1 MENKVHY
8 KLFKNGKFLC
18 TMALSTVAVLTT
30 LGATGTVHADAVPAQ
45 NSSEQTSQSA
55 YQQKASQNEQQLSDL
70 VAANATK
77 EANAANSYAQ
87 ANQQSANATSQQIAD
102 IQNQYTQKKQQ
113 AEQQIQAASDAMASS
128 VASQTQVVNNSAA
141 SAANATQQANAA
153 SEAQMQ
159 SENATAIAQ
168 TQQQAQEAA
177 AHSAAT
183 ISAAN
188 SSYQATVDSAN
199 ATHQLATSAANADY
213 TANVNNENNTYSAS
227 QQQVK
232 NDVTAAQNVVN
243 QAQQDV
249 KDHTTTQTVTV
260 PGQKRV
266 IDHIT
271 NAAEKRGNSTNWTSV
286 GSGTFVISPIEE
298 SYFRK
303 PIYYNTIMGM
313 YPGQTPY
320 SREDAANHTAVYDYT
335 HVPTNVSEMPTDFQ
349 PGLLIYNP
357 DLDTSEVVSSNGFT
371 EAQKQT
377 IRAFMASWANS
388 FRNWIY
394 NNDRDVWNEANKFR
408 YLKEQAP
415 HELKF
420 TTTMNDAGNKIGQMR
435 TNAGLTNDQHT
446 IPSSNPNTDYG
457 KALLA
462 FENTGLQTGNYMIDS
477 TQAGM
482 ENLMTVEPSTV
493 DAAKPTML
501 NYLINAYNVTQAMW
515 YGEIYSNGL
524 GGHASGI
531 LDNDLGYIT
540 GGFEKITTQ
549 TYSNEANDNQMSSRE
564 KYLFSHNIPM
574 YAFTYDAYGY
584 VPYVMSLDNQMNVLS
599 AMPNDQKVVDA
610 YNKIQSTIDNA
621 MGQEIQDPTFMSAVS
636 YEKNGDGSHTETKQ
650 VTPQQYTDALNN
662 AKSHL
667 AQVTNDANS
676 KLQQLTQIHQN
687 HLKNLENIRDNAI
700 KQAATTL
707 QKAVEQAKQTRD
719 NKIAEAKG
727 SQVNVDA
734 LKKSL
739 DEKYQQLVASD
750 KAKLDKIETDRQ
762 NAIKQIKA
770 NAQSEYDAKLKE
782 LGVDDQAVQIQI
794 KQLQDAHEAFVKENA
809 NKLAQ
814 LKVEDSKAYNDLKA
828 KLDAELVALMP
839 KHGTNTN
846 HSSNVINTG
855 DHTIVLPS
863 TNVKKN
869 KPATHNNASQSSNE
883 KDTNSG
889 EHQSQSGQSAILT
902 GKDNLSE
909 KYTNSNSLTDNET
922 AVKSSNTTDNE
933 TAVKSSNATHT
944 SLEFNND
951 TPVSTSTAI
960 DNNQVTV
967 PVNSINAETPVN
979 VSTQNE
985 FAPESVTMT
994 RKEYKQQTKKLPQ
1007 TGNSQSLVL
1016 VALGTLT
1023 SMFGLGL
1030 MRKRRY

>member
-30 LGATGTVHADAVPAQ
+30 LGATNIHADTNVQ
-45 NSSEQTSQSA
+45 SEQTSQSA

-70 VAANATK
+70 AAANATK

-102 IQNQYTQKKQQ
+102 VQNQYAQKKQQ
-113 AEQQIQAASDAMASS
+113 VEQQIQAASDAMASS
-128 VASQTQVVNNSAA
+128 VASQTQVINNSAA
-141 SAANATQQANAA
+141 SATSATQQANAA

-159 SENATAIAQ
+159 SANAAAIAQ
-168 TQQQAQEAA
+168 AQQQAQEAA

-188 SSYQATVDSAN
+188 SNYQVAVNSAN

-213 TANVNNENNTYSAS
+213 TANVNNENNTYSAN

-232 NDVTAAQNVVN
+232 NDVTAAQNAVN

-249 KDHTTTQTVTV
+249 TDHTTTQTVTV
-260 PGQKRV
+260 PGQKRT

-271 NAAEKRGNSTNWTSV
+271 NAATKRGDSVVWGDTSTWL
-286 GSGTFVISPIEE
+286 SPIGQE
-298 SYFRK
+298 SDYRK
-303 PIYYNTIMGM
+303 PVYYNLTLGT

-320 SREDAANHTAVYDYT
+320 SRADATNHATPYDFT
-335 HVPTNVSEMPTDFQ
+335 HVPTNVSEMPIDFQ

-357 DLDTSEVVSSNGFT
+357 DLDTSEVVSPDGFT

-377 IRAFMASWANS
+377 LRAFMTSWANS

-394 NNDRDVWNEANKFR
+394 NNDRDVWNEANKFS
-408 YLKEQAP
+408 YFKDQAP
-415 HELKF
+415 RELKF
-420 TTTMNDAGNKIGQMR
+420 TTTMNTAGNKIGQMR
-435 TNAGLTNDQHT
+435 TDAGLTNDQHT
-446 IPSSNPNTDYG
+446 IPSATTNVDYA
-457 KALLA
+457 KAIPLIDI
-462 FENTGLQTGNYMIDS
+462 TGQQIGNYMINAAQS
-477 TQAGM
+477 NS
-482 ENLMTVEPSTV
+482 ENLMTVEPSIA
-493 DAAKPTML
+493 DNAKPTML
-501 NYLINAYNVTQAMW
+501 NYLISAYNMTQAMW

-524 GGHASGI
+524 GGHVSSI
-531 LDNDLGYIT
+531 LDNTHGYIT
-540 GGFEKITTQ
+540 GGFEKMTPT
-549 TYSNEANDNQMSSRE
+549 TYSNEANDNKKSSRE
-564 KYLFSHNIPM
+564 NYLFSHDMPI
-574 YAFTYDAYGY
+574 YAFTYDMYDY
-584 VPYVMSLDNQMNVLS
+584 VPYVMSFDDELTALS
-599 AMPNDQKVVDA
+599 ALPNDQKVVDE

-650 VTPQQYTDALNN
+650 VTPQQYTDALSN

-667 AQVTNDANS
+667 TQVTNDANS
-676 KLQQLTQIHQN
+676 KLQQLTQTHQD

-700 KQAATTL
+700 KQADATL

-727 SQVNVDA
+727 SQVNIDA

-770 NAQSEYDAKLKE
+770 NARSEYDAKLKE
-782 LGVDDQAVQIQI
+782 LGIDDQAVQAQI
-794 KQLQDAHEAFVKENA
+794 KQLQDAHETFVKENA
-809 NKLAQ
+809 DKLAQ
-814 LKVEDSKAYNDLKA
+814 LKTEDAKAYSDLKI
-828 KLDAELVALMP
+828 KLDAELAALMP
-839 KHGTNTN
+839 KHETNTN
-846 HSSNVINTG
+846 HSSDVINTG

-863 TNVKKN
+863 TD
-869 KPATHNNASQSSNE
+869 E
-883 KDTNSG
+883 KDAAQEHSSVNSDNSRSTVSLAEKNNNFDNQTQTSVATANVDTNN
-889 EHQSQSGQSAILT
+889 
-902 GKDNLSE
+902 D
-909 KYTNSNSLTDNET
+909 DT
-922 AVKSSNTTDNE
+922 AV
-933 TAVKSSNATHT
+933 TALKVNAT
-944 SLEFNND
+944 
-951 TPVSTSTAI
+951 
-960 DNNQVTV
+960 
-967 PVNSINAETPVN
+967 
-979 VSTQNE
+979 
-985 FAPESVTMT
+985 ESATMT

>member
-1 MENKVHY
+1 MENQVHY

-30 LGATGTVHADAVPAQ
+30 LGATGTVHADATPVQ
-45 NSSEQTSQSA
+45 NSNEQSEQTSQSA
-55 YQQKASQNEQQLSDL
+55 YQQKASQNKQQLSDL
-70 VAANATK
+70 AAANATK
-77 EANAANSYAQ
+77 ETNAANSYAQ

-102 IQNQYTQKKQQ
+102 IQNQYAQKKQQ

-128 VASQTQVVNNSAA
+128 VASQTQAVNNSAA
-141 SAANATQQANAA
+141 SAASATQQANAV

-159 SENATAIAQ
+159 SANAAAIAQ
-168 TQQQAQEAA
+168 AQQQAQEAA
-177 AHSAAT
+177 AHSAAA

-188 SSYQATVDSAN
+188 SNYQVAVDSAN

-213 TANVNNENNTYSAS
+213 TANVNNENNTYSAN

-232 NDVTAAQNVVN
+232 NDVTVAQNAVN
-243 QAQQDV
+243 QAQQNV

-260 PGQKRV
+260 PGQKRT

-271 NAAEKRGNSTNWTSV
+271 NAATKRGDSVVWGDTSTWL
-286 GSGTFVISPIEE
+286 SPIGQE
-298 SYFRK
+298 SDYRK
-303 PIYYNTIMGM
+303 PVYYNLTLGT

-320 SREDAANHTAVYDYT
+320 SRVDAANNATPYDFT
-335 HVPTNVSEMPTDFQ
+335 HVPTNVSEMPVDFQ

-357 DLDTSEVVSSNGFT
+357 DLDSSEVVSSDGFT

-377 IRAFMASWANS
+377 LRAFMTSWANS

-394 NNDRDVWNEANKFR
+394 NNDRDVWNEANKYSYFKDQTPR
-408 YLKEQAP
+408 
-415 HELKF
+415 ELKF

-435 TNAGLTNDQHT
+435 TDAGLTNDQHT
-446 IPSSNPNTDYG
+446 IPSNTTNVDYA
-457 KALLA
+457 KAIPSI
-462 FENTGLQTGNYMIDS
+462 NITGQQVGNYMINAVQS
-477 TQAGM
+477 NS
-482 ENLMTVEPSTV
+482 ENLMTVEPSIV
-493 DAAKPTML
+493 ANAKPTIL
-501 NYLINAYNVTQAMW
+501 NYLISAYNMTQAMW

-524 GGHASGI
+524 GGHASSV
-531 LDNDLGYIT
+531 LDNTHGYIT
-540 GGFEKITTQ
+540 GGFEKMTPT
-549 TYSNEANDNQMSSRE
+549 TYSNEANDNKKSSRE
-564 KYLFSHNIPM
+564 NYLFSHNMPI
-574 YAFTYDAYGY
+574 YAFTYDMYDY
-584 VPYVMSLDNQMNVLS
+584 VPYVMSFDDELTALS
-599 AMPNDQKVVDA
+599 ALPNDQKVVDA

-650 VTPQQYTDALNN
+650 VTPQQYTDTLNN

-667 AQVTNDANS
+667 TQVTNDANS
-676 KLQQLTQIHQN
+676 KLQQLTQTHQD

-700 KQAATTL
+700 KQADATL
-707 QKAVEQAKQTRD
+707 QKVVEQAKQTRD
-719 NKIAEAKG
+719 DKIAEAKG

-770 NAQSEYDAKLKE
+770 NAQSEYDVKLKE

-814 LKVEDSKAYNDLKA
+814 LKAEDIKAYNDLKA
-828 KLDAELVALMP
+828 KLDTELAALMP
-839 KHGTNTN
+839 KHETNTD

-863 TNVKKN
+863 RD
-869 KPATHNNASQSSNE
+869 E
-883 KDTNSG
+883 KDAAQEHSSVNSDNSRSTVSLAEKNNNFDNQTQTSVATANVDTNN
-889 EHQSQSGQSAILT
+889 
-902 GKDNLSE
+902 D
-909 KYTNSNSLTDNET
+909 DT
-922 AVKSSNTTDNE
+922 AV
-933 TAVKSSNATHT
+933 TALKVNAT
-944 SLEFNND
+944 
-951 TPVSTSTAI
+951 
-960 DNNQVTV
+960 
-967 PVNSINAETPVN
+967 
-979 VSTQNE
+979 
-985 FAPESVTMT
+985 ESATMT

>member
-30 LGATGTVHADAVPAQ
+30 FGATNVHADTNVQ
-45 NSSEQTSQSA
+45 SEQTSQSA

-70 VAANATK
+70 AAANATK
-77 EANAANSYAQ
+77 ETNAANSYAQ

-102 IQNQYTQKKQQ
+102 IQNQYAQKKQQ
-113 AEQQIQAASDAMASS
+113 AEQQIQAASDAMTSS

-141 SAANATQQANAA
+141 SATSATQQANAA

-159 SENATAIAQ
+159 SANAAAIAQ
-168 TQQQAQEAA
+168 AQQQVQEAA
-177 AHSAAT
+177 AHSAAA

-188 SSYQATVDSAN
+188 SNYQVTVDSAN

-213 TANVNNENNTYSAS
+213 TANVNNENNTYSAN

-232 NDVTAAQNVVN
+232 NDITAAQNAVN

-260 PGQKRV
+260 PGQKRT

-271 NAAEKRGNSTNWTSV
+271 NAAENSTEFTGLTNW
-286 GSGTFVISPIEE
+286 GTIPYMQASNFKNET
-298 SYFRK
+298 
-303 PIYYNTIMGM
+303 YYNTIMGM
-313 YPGQTPY
+313 FSGQTPY
-320 SREDAANHTAVYDYT
+320 NRDDATKHTGPYDFT
-335 HVPTNVSEMPTDFQ
+335 HVPTNVSEMPIDFQ

-357 DLDTSEVVSSNGFT
+357 DLDSSEVVSPDGFT

-377 IRAFMASWANS
+377 LRAFMTSWANS

-394 NNDRDVWNEANKFR
+394 NNDRDVWNEANKISKF
-408 YLKEQAP
+408 KNQAP
-415 HELKF
+415 RELKF
-420 TTTMNDAGNKIGQMR
+420 TTTMNDTGNKIGQMR
-435 TNAGLTNDQHT
+435 TDAGLTNDQHT
-446 IPSSNPNTDYG
+446 IPSSNPNTDSD
-457 KALLA
+457 KALP
-462 FENTGLQTGNYMIDS
+462 EIDNVGLQTGNYMIGS
-477 TQAGM
+477 TQAEM
-482 ENLMTVEPSTV
+482 ENLMTVEPSIV
-493 DAAKPTML
+493 ANAKPTML
-501 NYLINAYNVTQAMW
+501 NYLISAYNMTQAMW
-515 YGEIYSNGL
+515 YGEIYSDGL
-524 GGHASGI
+524 GGHARGI

-540 GGFEKITTQ
+540 GGFEKITPS
-549 TYSNEANDNQMSSRE
+549 TYSSEFTNNQMSSRE
-564 KYLFSHNIPM
+564 KYLFNHNMPI

-584 VPYVMSLDNQMNVLS
+584 VPYVSSFSDLSNAMESLPQ
-599 AMPNDQKVVDA
+599 DQKVINK
-610 YNKIQSTIDNA
+610 YNELQSAVNNA

-667 AQVTNDANS
+667 TQVTNDANS
-676 KLQQLTQIHQN
+676 KLQQLTQTHQD

-700 KQAATTL
+700 KQADATL

-739 DEKYQQLVASD
+739 DEKYQQLVVSD

-762 NAIKQIKA
+762 NAIKLIKA

-782 LGVDDQAVQIQI
+782 LGVDDQAIQAQI
-794 KQLQDAHEAFVKENA
+794 KQLQDAHETFVKENA
-809 NKLAQ
+809 DKLAQ
-814 LKVEDSKAYNDLKA
+814 LKAEDAKAYNDLKA
-828 KLDAELVALMP
+828 KLDAELAALMP
-839 KHGTNTN
+839 KHETNTD
-846 HSSNVINTG
+846 HSSDVINTG

-863 TNVKKN
+863 TD
-869 KPATHNNASQSSNE
+869 E
-883 KDTNSG
+883 KDAAQEHPSVNSDNSKSTVSLAEKNNNFDNQTQTSVATANVDTNN
-889 EHQSQSGQSAILT
+889 
-902 GKDNLSE
+902 D
-909 KYTNSNSLTDNET
+909 DT
-922 AVKSSNTTDNE
+922 AVTPLK
-933 TAVKSSNATHT
+933 VNAT
-944 SLEFNND
+944 
-951 TPVSTSTAI
+951 
-960 DNNQVTV
+960 
-967 PVNSINAETPVN
+967 
-979 VSTQNE
+979 
-985 FAPESVTMT
+985 ESATMT

-1023 SMFGLGL
+1023 SMFGFSL

>member
-30 LGATGTVHADAVPAQ
+30 FGATNVHADTNVQ
-45 NSSEQTSQSA
+45 SEQTSQSA
-55 YQQKASQNEQQLSDL
+55 YQQKATQNEQQLSDL
-70 VAANATK
+70 AAANATK
-77 EANAANSYAQ
+77 ETNAANSYAQ

-102 IQNQYTQKKQQ
+102 IQNQYAQKKQQ
-113 AEQQIQAASDAMASS
+113 AEQQIQAVSDAMTSS

-141 SAANATQQANAA
+141 SATSATQQANAA

-159 SENATAIAQ
+159 SANAAAIAQ
-168 TQQQAQEAA
+168 AQQQAQEAA
-177 AHSAAT
+177 AHSAAA

-188 SSYQATVDSAN
+188 SNYQVTVDSAN

-213 TANVNNENNTYSAS
+213 TANVNNENNTYSAN

-232 NDVTAAQNVVN
+232 NDVIAAQNAVN

-260 PGQKRV
+260 PGQKRT

-271 NAAEKRGNSTNWTSV
+271 NAAENSTEFTGLTNW
-286 GSGTFVISPIEE
+286 GTIPYMQASNF
-298 SYFRK
+298 K
-303 PIYYNTIMGM
+303 NKTYYNTIMGM
-313 YPGQTPY
+313 FPGQTPY
-320 SREDAANHTAVYDYT
+320 NRDDAANHTGLYDFT

-357 DLDTSEVVSSNGFT
+357 DLDSSEVVSPEGFT

-377 IRAFMASWANS
+377 LRAFMTSWANS

-394 NNDRDVWNEANKFR
+394 NNDRDVWNEANKISKFKNQTPR
-408 YLKEQAP
+408 
-415 HELKF
+415 ELKF

-435 TNAGLTNDQHT
+435 TDAGLTNDQHT
-446 IPSSNPNTDYG
+446 NPSINPNTDSS
-457 KALLA
+457 KAIPSMNID
-462 FENTGLQTGNYMIDS
+462 EPQIGNYLIGATRNS
-477 TQAGM
+477 M

-493 DAAKPTML
+493 DNAKPTML
-501 NYLINAYNVTQAMW
+501 NYLISAYNMTQAMW
-515 YGEIYSNGL
+515 YGEIYSDGL
-524 GGHASGI
+524 GGHARGI

-540 GGFEKITTQ
+540 GGFEKITPS
-549 TYSNEANDNQMSSRE
+549 TYSSEFTNNQMSSRE
-564 KYLFSHNIPM
+564 KYLFNHNMPI

-584 VPYVMSLDNQMNVLS
+584 VPYVSSFTDLSNAMESLPQ
-599 AMPNDQKVVDA
+599 DQKVVDE
-610 YNKIQSTIDNA
+610 YNKIQSIIDNA

-650 VTPQQYTDALNN
+650 VTPQEYTDALNN

-667 AQVTNDANS
+667 TQVTNDANS
-676 KLQQLTQIHQN
+676 KLQQLTQTHQD

-700 KQAATTL
+700 KQANAAL

-762 NAIKQIKA
+762 NAIKQIQA

-782 LGVDDQAVQIQI
+782 LGVDDQAVQAQI

-809 NKLAQ
+809 DKLAQ
-814 LKVEDSKAYNDLKA
+814 LKAEDTKAYNDLKT
-828 KLDAELVALMP
+828 KLDAELAALMP
-839 KHGTNTN
+839 KHETNTD
-846 HSSNVINTG
+846 HSGNVINTG

-863 TNVKKN
+863 TD
-869 KPATHNNASQSSNE
+869 E
-883 KDTNSG
+883 KDAPQDHSLVNS
-889 EHQSQSGQSAILT
+889 
-902 GKDNLSE
+902 DNSRS
-909 KYTNSNSLTDNET
+909 TVSLTEKNNNFDNQTQTSVATANVDTNNDDT
-922 AVKSSNTTDNE
+922 AV
-933 TAVKSSNATHT
+933 TALKVNAT
-944 SLEFNND
+944 
-951 TPVSTSTAI
+951 
-960 DNNQVTV
+960 
-967 PVNSINAETPVN
+967 
-979 VSTQNE
+979 
-985 FAPESVTMT
+985 ESATMT

-1023 SMFGLGL
+1023 SMFGFSL

>member
-30 LGATGTVHADAVPAQ
+30 FGATNVHADTNVQ
-45 NSSEQTSQSA
+45 SEQTSQSA
-55 YQQKASQNEQQLSDL
+55 YQQKATQNEQQLSDL
-70 VAANATK
+70 AAANATK

-102 IQNQYTQKKQQ
+102 IQNQYAQKKQQ
-113 AEQQIQAASDAMASS
+113 AEQQIQAAFDAMTSS

-141 SAANATQQANAA
+141 SATSATQQANAA

-159 SENATAIAQ
+159 SANAVAIAQ
-168 TQQQAQEAA
+168 AQQQAQEAA
-177 AHSAAT
+177 AHSAAA

-188 SSYQATVDSAN
+188 SNYQVAVDSAN

-213 TANVNNENNTYSAS
+213 TANVNNENNTYSAN

-232 NDVTAAQNVVN
+232 NDVTAAQNAVN

-249 KDHTTTQTVTV
+249 KDHTTTQTVTI
-260 PGQKRV
+260 PGQKRT

-271 NAAEKRGNSTNWTSV
+271 NAATKRGDSVVWGDTSTWL
-286 GSGTFVISPIEE
+286 SPIGQE
-298 SYFRK
+298 SDYRK
-303 PIYYNTIMGM
+303 PVYYNLTLGT

-320 SREDAANHTAVYDYT
+320 SRVDATNHTTPYDFT
-335 HVPTNVSEMPTDFQ
+335 HVPTKVSEMPVDFQ

-357 DLDTSEVVSSNGFT
+357 DLDTSELVSSNGFT

-408 YLKEQAP
+408 YFKDQAP

-420 TTTMNDAGNKIGQMR
+420 TTTMNAAGDKIGQMR
-435 TNAGLTNDQHT
+435 TDAGLTNDQHT
-446 IPSSNPNTDYG
+446 IPSGTTNVDYA
-457 KALLA
+457 KAIPSI
-462 FENTGLQTGNYMIDS
+462 NITGQQVGNYMVNAVQS
-477 TQAGM
+477 NM
-482 ENLMTVEPSTV
+482 ENLMTVEPSTI
-493 DAAKPTML
+493 DSAKPTML
-501 NYLINAYNVTQAMW
+501 NYLISAYNMTQAMW

-524 GGHASGI
+524 GGHARGI
-531 LDNDLGYIT
+531 LSNDLGYIT
-540 GGFEKITTQ
+540 GGFEKMTPSTF
-549 TYSNEANDNQMSSRE
+549 SNVLTNNEKSYRE
-564 KYLFSHNIPM
+564 NYAFSHNMPI
-574 YAFTYDAYGY
+574 YAFTYDAYDY
-584 VPYVMSLDNQMNVLS
+584 VPYVMSLDDQLNVLS
-599 AMPNDQKVVDA
+599 SLPNDQKVVDA

-621 MGQEIQDPTFMSAVS
+621 MGQEIQDSTFMSAVS

-667 AQVTNDANS
+667 TQVTNDANS
-676 KLQQLTQIHQN
+676 KLQQLSQTHQD

-700 KQAATTL
+700 KQADVTL
-707 QKAVEQAKQTRD
+707 QKAVAQAKQTRD

-734 LKKSL
+734 LKKNL
-739 DEKYQQLVASD
+739 DEKYQQLVAND

-762 NAIKQIKA
+762 NAIKQIQT
-770 NAQSEYDAKLKE
+770 NAQSEYEAKLKE
-782 LGVDDQAVQIQI
+782 LGVDDQAVQTQI

-809 NKLAQ
+809 DKLAQ
-814 LKVEDSKAYNDLKA
+814 LKSEDAKAYNDLKA
-828 KLDAELVALMP
+828 KLDAELATLMP
-839 KHGTNTN
+839 KHETNTD
-846 HSSNVINTG
+846 HSSDVINTG

-863 TNVKKN
+863 TD
-869 KPATHNNASQSSNE
+869 E
-883 KDTNSG
+883 KDAAQEHPSVNSDNSKSTVSLAEKNNNFDNQTQTSVATSNVDTNN
-889 EHQSQSGQSAILT
+889 
-902 GKDNLSE
+902 D
-909 KYTNSNSLTDNET
+909 DT
-922 AVKSSNTTDNE
+922 AV
-933 TAVKSSNATHT
+933 TALKVNAT
-944 SLEFNND
+944 
-951 TPVSTSTAI
+951 
-960 DNNQVTV
+960 
-967 PVNSINAETPVN
+967 
-979 VSTQNE
+979 
-985 FAPESVTMT
+985 ESATIT

-1023 SMFGLGL
+1023 SMFGFGL

>member
-18 TMALSTVAVLTT
+18 TIALSTVAVLTT
-30 LGATGTVHADAVPAQ
+30 FGATGTVHADATPVQ
-45 NSSEQTSQSA
+45 SSNEQSEQTSQSA

-70 VAANATK
+70 AVANATK
-77 EANAANSYAQ
+77 ETNAANSYAQ

-102 IQNQYTQKKQQ
+102 IQNQYAQKKQQ
-113 AEQQIQAASDAMASS
+113 AEQQIQAASDAMVSS

-141 SAANATQQANAA
+141 SATSATQQANAA

-159 SENATAIAQ
+159 SANAAAIAQ
-168 TQQQAQEAA
+168 AQQQAQEAA
-177 AHSAAT
+177 VHSAAT

-188 SSYQATVDSAN
+188 SNYQVAVDSAN
-199 ATHQLATSAANADY
+199 ATHQLATSAVNADY
-213 TANVNNENNTYSAS
+213 TANVNNENNTYSAN

-260 PGQKRV
+260 PGQKRT

-271 NAAEKRGNSTNWTSV
+271 NAAENSAEFTGLTNW
-286 GSGTFVISPIEE
+286 GTIPYMQASNFKNET
-298 SYFRK
+298 
-303 PIYYNTIMGM
+303 YYNTIMGM
-313 YPGQTPY
+313 FPGQTPY
-320 SREDAANHTAVYDYT
+320 NRDDATNHTGLYDFT

-357 DLDTSEVVSSNGFT
+357 DLDTSEVVSPDGFT

-377 IRAFMASWANS
+377 LRAFMTSWANS

-394 NNDRDVWNEANKFR
+394 NNDRDVWNEANKISKFKNQTPR
-408 YLKEQAP
+408 
-415 HELKF
+415 ELKF

-435 TNAGLTNDQHT
+435 TDAGLTNDQHT
-446 IPSSNPNTDYG
+446 IPSSNPNTDYD
-457 KALLA
+457 KALPKID
-462 FENTGLQTGNYMIDS
+462 NVGLQTGNYMIGS
-477 TQAGM
+477 TQAEM

-493 DAAKPTML
+493 ANAKPTML
-501 NYLINAYNVTQAMW
+501 NYLISAYNMTQAMW
-515 YGEIYSNGL
+515 YGEIYSDGL
-524 GGHASGI
+524 GGHARGI

-540 GGFEKITTQ
+540 GGFEKITPS
-549 TYSNEANDNQMSSRE
+549 TYSSEFTNNQMSSRE
-564 KYLFSHNIPM
+564 KYLFNHNMPI

-584 VPYVMSLDNQMNVLS
+584 VPYVSSFTDLSNVMANL
-599 AMPNDQKVVDA
+599 PNDQKVVDA

-667 AQVTNDANS
+667 TQVTNDANS
-676 KLQQLTQIHQN
+676 KLQQLTQTHQA

-700 KQAATTL
+700 KQADATL
-707 QKAVEQAKQTRD
+707 QKAVEQAKQTRN

-727 SQVNVDA
+727 SQVNIDA

-762 NAIKQIKA
+762 NDIKQIQA

-782 LGVDDQAVQIQI
+782 LGIDDQAVQNQI

-809 NKLAQ
+809 DKLAQ
-814 LKVEDSKAYNDLKA
+814 LKAEDTKAYNDLKT
-828 KLDAELVALMP
+828 KLDAELAALMP
-839 KHGTNTN
+839 KHETNTD
-846 HSSNVINTG
+846 HSGNVINTG

-863 TNVKKN
+863 TD
-869 KPATHNNASQSSNE
+869 E
-883 KDTNSG
+883 KDAAQEHPSVNSDNSKLTVSLAEKNNNFDNQTQTSVATANVDTNN
-889 EHQSQSGQSAILT
+889 
-902 GKDNLSE
+902 D
-909 KYTNSNSLTDNET
+909 DT
-922 AVKSSNTTDNE
+922 AV
-933 TAVKSSNATHT
+933 TALKVNAT
-944 SLEFNND
+944 
-951 TPVSTSTAI
+951 
-960 DNNQVTV
+960 
-967 PVNSINAETPVN
+967 
-979 VSTQNE
+979 
-985 FAPESVTMT
+985 ESATIT

-1023 SMFGLGL
+1023 SMFGFGL

>member
-45 NSSEQTSQSA
+45 NSNEQTSQSA

-77 EANAANSYAQ
+77 EASAANSYAQ

-102 IQNQYTQKKQQ
+102 IQNQYAQKKQQ
-113 AEQQIQAASDAMASS
+113 AEQQIQAASDAMTSS

-141 SAANATQQANAA
+141 SAANAAQQANAV

-159 SENATAIAQ
+159 SENAAAIAQ
-168 TQQQAQEAA
+168 AQQQAQEAA
-177 AHSAAT
+177 AHSAAA

-232 NDVTAAQNVVN
+232 NDVTAAQNAVN

-260 PGQKRV
+260 PGQKRT

-271 NAAEKRGNSTNWTSV
+271 NAATKRGDSVVWGDTSTWL
-286 GSGTFVISPIEE
+286 SPIGQE
-298 SYFRK
+298 SDYRK
-303 PIYYNTIMGM
+303 PAYYNVMMGT

-320 SREDAANHTAVYDYT
+320 SRVDAANHATPYDFT

-357 DLDTSEVVSSNGFT
+357 DLDTSEVVSSDGFT

-377 IRAFMASWANS
+377 IRAFMTSWANS

-394 NNDRDVWNEANKFR
+394 NNERDVWNEANKLSYF
-408 YLKEQAP
+408 KNQAP
-415 HELKF
+415 RELKF
-420 TTTMNDAGNKIGQMR
+420 TITMNDAGNKIGQMR
-435 TNAGLTNDQHT
+435 TNAGLTPDQHT
-446 IPSSNPNTDYG
+446 IPSSNPNTDYD
-457 KALLA
+457 KALPA
-462 FENTGLQTGNYMIDS
+462 FEITGLQTGNYMIDS
-477 TQAGM
+477 TQSGM

-493 DAAKPTML
+493 DGAKPTML
-501 NYLINAYNVTQAMW
+501 NYLISAYNMTQAMW

-549 TYSNEANDNQMSSRE
+549 TFSNEANDNQMSSRE

-584 VPYVMSLDNQMNVLS
+584 VPYVSSDLS
-599 AMPNDQKVVDA
+599 NAMTTLPNDQKVIDK
-610 YNKIQSTIDNA
+610 YNELQSTIDNT

-676 KLQQLTQIHQN
+676 KLQQLTQTHQD

-700 KQAATTL
+700 KQADATL

-719 NKIAEAKG
+719 NKIAEANG

-782 LGVDDQAVQIQI
+782 LGIDDQAVQVQI
-794 KQLQDAHEAFVKENA
+794 KQLQDTHEGFVKENA
-809 NKLAQ
+809 DKLAQ
-814 LKVEDSKAYNDLKA
+814 LKAEDIKTYNDLKT
-828 KLDAELVALMP
+828 KLDAELATLMP
-839 KHGTNTN
+839 KHETNTD

>member
-30 LGATGTVHADAVPAQ
+30 FGATNVHADTNIQ
-45 NSSEQTSQSA
+45 SEQTSQSA
-55 YQQKASQNEQQLSDL
+55 YQQKATQNEQQLSDL
-70 VAANATK
+70 AATNATK

-102 IQNQYTQKKQQ
+102 IQNQYAQKKQQ

-128 VASQTQVVNNSAA
+128 VASQTQAVNNSAA
-141 SAANATQQANAA
+141 SATSATQQANAA
-153 SEAQMQ
+153 SEGQMQ
-159 SENATAIAQ
+159 SANAAAIAQ
-168 TQQQAQEAA
+168 AQQQAQEAA
-177 AHSAAT
+177 AHSAAA

-188 SSYQATVDSAN
+188 SSYQVAVDSAN

-213 TANVNNENNTYSAS
+213 AANVNNENNTYSAN

-232 NDVTAAQNVVN
+232 NDVTAAQNAVN

-260 PGQKRV
+260 PGQKRT

-271 NAAEKRGNSTNWTSV
+271 NAATKRGDSVVWGDTSTWLTPV
-286 GSGTFVISPIEE
+286 GQE
-298 SYFRK
+298 SDYRK
-303 PIYYNTIMGM
+303 PIYYNVMMGTF
-313 YPGQTPY
+313 PGQTPY
-320 SREDAANHTAVYDYT
+320 SRVDAANHTTPYDFT

-357 DLDTSEVVSSNGFT
+357 DLDTSEVVSSDGFT

-394 NNDRDVWNEANKFR
+394 NNERDVWNEANKFR
-408 YLKEQAP
+408 YLKDQAP

-420 TTTMNDAGNKIGQMR
+420 TTTMNSAGNKIGQMR
-435 TNAGLTNDQHT
+435 TDAGLTNDQHA
-446 IPSSNPNTDYG
+446 IPSSNPNADYD
-457 KALLA
+457 KALPKID
-462 FENTGLQTGNYMIDS
+462 NVGLQTGNYMIGS
-477 TQAGM
+477 TQAEM
-482 ENLMTVEPSTV
+482 ENLMTVEPATV
-493 DAAKPTML
+493 DGAKPTML
-501 NYLINAYNVTQAMW
+501 NYLINAYNMTQAMW
-515 YGEIYSNGL
+515 YGEIYANGL
-524 GGHASGI
+524 GGHVRGI

-540 GGFEKITTQ
+540 GGFEKITPS
-549 TYSNEANDNQMSSRE
+549 TYSNPITDNKMAPRE
-564 KYLFSHNIPM
+564 QYLFNHNMPM

-584 VPYVMSLDNQMNVLS
+584 VPYVMSIDDQLNVLS
-599 AMPNDQKVVDA
+599 TLPQDQKVVDE

-650 VTPQQYTDALNN
+650 VTPQQYTDALKN

-667 AQVTNDANS
+667 TQVTNDANS
-676 KLQQLTQIHQN
+676 KLQQLTQTHQD
-687 HLKNLENIRDNAI
+687 HLKNLESIRDNAI
-700 KQAATTL
+700 KQADAAL
-707 QKAVEQAKQTRD
+707 QKAVAQAKQTRD

-750 KAKLDKIETDRQ
+750 KAKIDKIETDRQ
-762 NAIKQIKA
+762 NAIKQIQT
-770 NAQSEYDAKLKE
+770 NAQSEYEAKLKE
-782 LGVDDQAVQIQI
+782 LGIDDQAVQNQI
-794 KQLQDAHEAFVKENA
+794 KQLQDAHETFVKENA
-809 NKLAQ
+809 DKLAQ
-814 LKVEDSKAYNDLKA
+814 LKAKDAKAYNDLKT
-828 KLDAELVALMP
+828 KLDAELAALMP
-839 KHGTNTN
+839 KHEANTD
-846 HSSNVINTG
+846 HSGNVINTG

-863 TNVKKN
+863 TD
-869 KPATHNNASQSSNE
+869 E
-883 KDTNSG
+883 KDAAQEHPSVNSDNSKSTVSLAEKNNNFDNQTQTSVATANVDTNN
-889 EHQSQSGQSAILT
+889 
-902 GKDNLSE
+902 D
-909 KYTNSNSLTDNET
+909 DT
-922 AVKSSNTTDNE
+922 AVTPLK
-933 TAVKSSNATHT
+933 VNAT
-944 SLEFNND
+944 
-951 TPVSTSTAI
+951 
-960 DNNQVTV
+960 
-967 PVNSINAETPVN
+967 
-979 VSTQNE
+979 
-985 FAPESVTMT
+985 ESATMT

-1023 SMFGLGL
+1023 SMFGFSL

>member
-1 MENKVHY
+1 MENQVHY

-18 TMALSTVAVLTT
+18 TMALSTIAVLTT
-30 LGATGTVHADAVPAQ
+30 LGATGTVHADATPVQ
-45 NSSEQTSQSA
+45 NSNEQSEQTSQSA

-70 VAANATK
+70 TAANATK

-102 IQNQYTQKKQQ
+102 IQNQYAQKKQQ

-141 SAANATQQANAA
+141 SATSATQQANAT

-159 SENATAIAQ
+159 SANAAAIAQ
-168 TQQQAQEAA
+168 AQQQAQEAA
-177 AHSAAT
+177 AHSAAA

-188 SSYQATVDSAN
+188 SNYQVTVDSAN

-213 TANVNNENNTYSAS
+213 TANVNNENNTYSAN
-227 QQQVK
+227 QQKVK
-232 NDVTAAQNVVN
+232 NDVTAVQNAVN

-260 PGQKRV
+260 PGQKRT

-271 NAAEKRGNSTNWTSV
+271 NAATKRGDSVVWGDTSTWLTPV
-286 GSGTFVISPIEE
+286 GQE
-298 SYFRK
+298 SDYRK
-303 PIYYNTIMGM
+303 SIYYNVMMGTF
-313 YPGQTPY
+313 PGQTPY
-320 SREDAANHTAVYDYT
+320 SRVDAANHATPYDFT

-357 DLDTSEVVSSNGFT
+357 DLDTSEIVSSDGFT

-394 NNDRDVWNEANKFR
+394 NNERDVWNEANKFR
-408 YLKEQAP
+408 YLKDQAP
-415 HELKF
+415 RQLKF
-420 TTTMNDAGNKIGQMR
+420 TTTMNSAGNKIGQMR

-446 IPSSNPNTDYG
+446 ITSSNPNTDYN
-457 KALLA
+457 KAVPNFDVKGTQA
-462 FENTGLQTGNYMIDS
+462 GNYMVMCTDAS
-477 TQAGM
+477 M
-482 ENLMTVEPSTV
+482 ENLMTVEPATV
-493 DAAKPTML
+493 DGAKPTML
-501 NYLINAYNVTQAMW
+501 NYLINAYNMTQAMW
-515 YGEIYSNGL
+515 YGEIYANGL
-524 GGHASGI
+524 GGHVRGI

-540 GGFEKITTQ
+540 GGFEKITPS
-549 TYSNEANDNQMSSRE
+549 TYSNPITDNKMAPRE
-564 KYLFSHNIPM
+564 QYLFNHNMPM

-584 VPYVMSLDNQMNVLS
+584 APYVMSIDDQLNVLS
-599 AMPNDQKVVDA
+599 TLPNDQKVVDA

-621 MGQEIQDPTFMSAVS
+621 MGQGIQDPTFMSAVS

-650 VTPQQYTDALNN
+650 VTPQQYTDTLNN

-667 AQVTNDANS
+667 TQVTNDANS
-676 KLQQLTQIHQN
+676 KLQQLTQTHQD

-700 KQAATTL
+700 KQADATL

-719 NKIAEAKG
+719 DKIAEAKG
-727 SQVNVDA
+727 NQVNVDV

-782 LGVDDQAVQIQI
+782 LGVDDQAIQVQI

-809 NKLAQ
+809 DKLAQ

-828 KLDAELVALMP
+828 KLDAELAALMP
-839 KHGTNTN
+839 KHETNTN
-846 HSSNVINTG
+846 HSSNIINTG

-863 TNVKKN
+863 RD
-869 KPATHNNASQSSNE
+869 E
-883 KDTNSG
+883 KDAAQEHSSVNSDNSRSTVSLAEKNNNFDNQTQTSVATANVDTNN
-889 EHQSQSGQSAILT
+889 
-902 GKDNLSE
+902 D
-909 KYTNSNSLTDNET
+909 DT
-922 AVKSSNTTDNE
+922 AV
-933 TAVKSSNATHT
+933 TALKVNAT
-944 SLEFNND
+944 
-951 TPVSTSTAI
+951 
-960 DNNQVTV
+960 
-967 PVNSINAETPVN
+967 
-979 VSTQNE
+979 
-985 FAPESVTMT
+985 ESATMT

>member
-30 LGATGTVHADAVPAQ
+30 FGATNVHADTNVQ
-45 NSSEQTSQSA
+45 SEQTSQSA
-55 YQQKASQNEQQLSDL
+55 YQQKATQNEQQLSDL
-70 VAANATK
+70 AAANATK

-102 IQNQYTQKKQQ
+102 IQNQYAQKKQQ
-113 AEQQIQAASDAMASS
+113 AEQQIQAAFDAMTSS

-141 SAANATQQANAA
+141 SATSATQQANAA

-159 SENATAIAQ
+159 SANAVAIAQ
-168 TQQQAQEAA
+168 AQQQAQEAA
-177 AHSAAT
+177 AHSAAA

-188 SSYQATVDSAN
+188 SNYQVAVDSAN

-213 TANVNNENNTYSAS
+213 TANVNNENNTYSAN

-232 NDVTAAQNVVN
+232 NDVTAAQNAVN

-249 KDHTTTQTVTV
+249 KDHTTTQTVTI
-260 PGQKRV
+260 PGQKRT

-271 NAAEKRGNSTNWTSV
+271 NAATKRGDSVVWGDTSTWL
-286 GSGTFVISPIEE
+286 SPIGQE
-298 SYFRK
+298 SDYRK
-303 PIYYNTIMGM
+303 PVYYNLTLGT

-320 SREDAANHTAVYDYT
+320 SRVDATNHTTPYDFT
-335 HVPTNVSEMPTDFQ
+335 HVPTKVSEMPVDFQ

-357 DLDTSEVVSSNGFT
+357 DLDTSELVSSNGFT

-394 NNDRDVWNEANKFR
+394 NNERDVWNEANKFS
-408 YLKEQAP
+408 YFKNQAP
-415 HELKF
+415 RELKF
-420 TTTMNDAGNKIGQMR
+420 TTTMDAAGNKIGQMR
-435 TNAGLTNDQHT
+435 TDAGLTNDQHT
-446 IPSSNPNTDYG
+446 NTDYN
-457 KALLA
+457 KAIPDVNVEGTQA
-462 FENTGLQTGNYMIDS
+462 DNYMVMY
-477 TQAGM
+477 TNAGM
-482 ENLMTVEPSTV
+482 ENLMTVEPSIV
-493 DAAKPTML
+493 DNAKPTML
-501 NYLINAYNVTQAMW
+501 NYLISAYNMTQAMW

-524 GGHASGI
+524 GGHVSSI

-540 GGFEKITTQ
+540 GGFEKMTST
-549 TYSNEANDNQMSSRE
+549 TYSNEANDNKKSTRE
-564 KYLFSHNIPM
+564 NYLFGHNMPI
-574 YAFTYDAYGY
+574 YAFTYDMYGY
-584 VPYVMSLDNQMNVLS
+584 VPYAMSFADELTALS
-599 AMPNDQKVVDA
+599 TLPNNQKVVDA
-610 YNKIQSTIDNA
+610 YNKIQSTIDNV

-667 AQVTNDANS
+667 TQVTNDANS
-676 KLQQLTQIHQN
+676 KLQQLTQTHQA

-700 KQAATTL
+700 KQADATL

-762 NAIKQIKA
+762 TAIKQIQA

-782 LGVDDQAVQIQI
+782 LGVDDQAVQNQI
-794 KQLQDAHEAFVKENA
+794 KQLQDAYEAFVKENA
-809 NKLAQ
+809 DKLAQ
-814 LKVEDSKAYNDLKA
+814 LKTDDAKAYNDLKA
-828 KLDAELVALMP
+828 KLDAELAALMP
-839 KHGTNTN
+839 KHETNTD
-846 HSSNVINTG
+846 HSSDIINTG

-863 TNVKKN
+863 TDDKKN
-869 KPATHNNASQSSNE
+869 ESAIHNNASQSSNE
-883 KDTNSG
+883 KDTDSVENKN
-889 EHQSQSGQSAILT
+889 QSA
-902 GKDNLSE
+902 KDAAQEHPSANSDNSKSTASLAE
-909 KYTNSNSLTDNET
+909 KNNNSDNQTQTSVATANIDTNNDDT
-922 AVKSSNTTDNE
+922 AVTFL
-933 TAVKSSNATHT
+933 AVNAT
-944 SLEFNND
+944 S
-951 TPVSTSTAI
+951 
-960 DNNQVTV
+960 
-967 PVNSINAETPVN
+967 
-979 VSTQNE
+979 
-985 FAPESVTMT
+985 ESATMT
-994 RKEYKQQTKKLPQ
+994 RKEDKQQTKKLPQ

-1023 SMFGLGL
+1023 SMFGFGL

>member
-30 LGATGTVHADAVPAQ
+30 FGATNVHADTNVQ
-45 NSSEQTSQSA
+45 SEQTSQSA
-55 YQQKASQNEQQLSDL
+55 YQQKASQNEQQLSEL
-70 VAANATK
+70 ASANATK

-102 IQNQYTQKKQQ
+102 IQNQYAQKKQQ
-113 AEQQIQAASDAMASS
+113 AEQQIQVASDAMTSS

-141 SAANATQQANAA
+141 SATSDTQQANAA

-159 SENATAIAQ
+159 SANAAAIAQ
-168 TQQQAQEAA
+168 AQQQAQEAA
-177 AHSAAT
+177 AHSAAA

-188 SSYQATVDSAN
+188 SNYQVAVDSAN

-213 TANVNNENNTYSAS
+213 TANVNNENNTYSAN

-232 NDVTAAQNVVN
+232 NDVTAAQNAVN
-243 QAQQDV
+243 QAQQNV

-260 PGQKRV
+260 PGQKRT

-271 NAAEKRGNSTNWTSV
+271 NAATKRGDSV
-286 GSGTFVISPIEE
+286 VWGDTVTWLSPIGKE
-298 SYFRK
+298 SDYRK
-303 PIYYNTIMGM
+303 PAYYNIMMGT

-320 SREDAANHTAVYDYT
+320 SREDAANHATPYDFT

-394 NNDRDVWNEANKFR
+394 NNERDVWNEANKLSYFKDQTPR
-408 YLKEQAP
+408 
-415 HELKF
+415 ELKF
-420 TTTMNDAGNKIGQMR
+420 TTTMNAAGNKIGQMR
-435 TNAGLTNDQHT
+435 TDAGLTNDQHT
-446 IPSSNPNTDYG
+446 IPSSNPKADYNN
-457 KALLA
+457 AIPT
-462 FENTGLQTGNYMIDS
+462 FNNVGLQTGKYMIDTTLS
-477 TQAGM
+477 NM
-482 ENLMTVEPSTV
+482 ENLMTVEPATV
-493 DAAKPTML
+493 DGAKPTML
-501 NYLINAYNVTQAMW
+501 NYLINAYNMTQAMW

-531 LDNDLGYIT
+531 LNNDLGYIT

-549 TYSNEANDNQMSSRE
+549 TFSNEANDNQMSSRE
-564 KYLFSHNIPM
+564 KYLFSNNIPM

-584 VPYVMSLDNQMNVLS
+584 VPYVSSDLS
-599 AMPNDQKVVDA
+599 NAMTTLPNDQKVIDK
-610 YNKIQSTIDNA
+610 YNELQSTVNNA

-667 AQVTNDANS
+667 TEVTNNANS
-676 KLQQLTQIHQN
+676 KLQQLTQTHQD

-700 KQAATTL
+700 KQADATL
-707 QKAVEQAKQTRD
+707 QEAVEQAKQTRD

-739 DEKYQQLVASD
+739 DEKYQQLVAND

-762 NAIKQIKA
+762 NAIKKIKA

-782 LGVDDQAVQIQI
+782 LGVDDQAVQAQI
-794 KQLQDAHEAFVKENA
+794 KQLQDAHDSFVKENA
-809 NKLAQ
+809 DKLAQ
-814 LKVEDSKAYNDLKA
+814 LKAEDAKAYNDLKA
-828 KLDAELVALMP
+828 KLDAELAALMA
-839 KHGTNTN
+839 KHETNTD
-846 HSSNVINTG
+846 HSSDVINTG

-863 TNVKKN
+863 TDDKKN
-869 KPATHNNASQSSNE
+869 EPATHNNASQSSNE
-883 KDTNSG
+883 KDTDSAD
-889 EHQSQSGQSAILT
+889 HQSQSDQSAIVT
-902 GKDNLSE
+902 EKDNSSN
-909 KYTNSNSLTDNET
+909 KHVSSNSLTNNDTT
-922 AVKSSNTTDNE
+922 AVKSSNTT
-933 TAVKSSNATHT
+933 HT
-944 SLEFNND
+944 SLGSNSD
-951 TPVSTSTAI
+951 APVSVSTTV
-960 DNNQVTV
+960 DNNEMTL
-967 PVNSINAETPVN
+967 PVNSTNAETSVN

-1023 SMFGLGL
+1023 SMFGFGL

>member
-30 LGATGTVHADAVPAQ
+30 FGATNVHADTNVQ
-45 NSSEQTSQSA
+45 SEQTSQSA

-70 VAANATK
+70 AVANATK
-77 EANAANSYAQ
+77 ETNAANSYAQ

-102 IQNQYTQKKQQ
+102 IQNQYAQKKQQ
-113 AEQQIQAASDAMASS
+113 AEQQIQAASDAMTSS

-141 SAANATQQANAA
+141 SATSATQQANAA

-159 SENATAIAQ
+159 SANAAAIAQ
-168 TQQQAQEAA
+168 AQQQVQEAA
-177 AHSAAT
+177 AHSAAA

-188 SSYQATVDSAN
+188 SNYQVTVDSAN

-213 TANVNNENNTYSAS
+213 TANVNNENNTYSAN

-232 NDVTAAQNVVN
+232 NDITAAQNAVN

-260 PGQKRV
+260 PGQKRT

-271 NAAEKRGNSTNWTSV
+271 NAAENSTEFTGLTNW
-286 GSGTFVISPIEE
+286 GTIPYMQASNFKNET
-298 SYFRK
+298 
-303 PIYYNTIMGM
+303 YYNTIMGM
-313 YPGQTPY
+313 FPGQTPY
-320 SREDAANHTAVYDYT
+320 NRDDATNHTGLYDFT

-357 DLDTSEVVSSNGFT
+357 DLDTSEVVSPDGFT

-377 IRAFMASWANS
+377 LRAFMTSWANS

-394 NNDRDVWNEANKFR
+394 NNDRDVWNDANKISKFKNQTPR
-408 YLKEQAP
+408 
-415 HELKF
+415 ELKF

-435 TNAGLTNDQHT
+435 TDAGLTNDQHT
-446 IPSSNPNTDYG
+446 IPSSNPNTDYD
-457 KALLA
+457 KALP
-462 FENTGLQTGNYMIDS
+462 EIDNVGLQTGNYMIGS
-477 TQAGM
+477 TQAEM

-493 DAAKPTML
+493 ANAKPTML
-501 NYLINAYNVTQAMW
+501 NYLISAYNMTQAMW
-515 YGEIYSNGL
+515 YGEIYSDGL
-524 GGHASGI
+524 GGHARGI
-531 LDNDLGYIT
+531 LDNDLGYVT
-540 GGFEKITTQ
+540 GGFEKITPS
-549 TYSNEANDNQMSSRE
+549 TYSSEFTNNQMSSRE
-564 KYLFSHNIPM
+564 KYLFNHNMPI

-584 VPYVMSLDNQMNVLS
+584 VPYVSSFTDLSNAMESLPQ
-599 AMPNDQKVVDA
+599 DQKVVDE

-621 MGQEIQDPTFMSAVS
+621 MGQEIKDPTFMNAVS
-636 YEKNGDGSHTETKQ
+636 YEKNGDGSHIETKQ

-667 AQVTNDANS
+667 TEVTNDANS
-676 KLQQLTQIHQN
+676 KLQQLTQTHQD

-700 KQAATTL
+700 KQADAAL

-739 DEKYQQLVASD
+739 DEKYQQLVVSD

-762 NAIKQIKA
+762 NAIKLIKA

-782 LGVDDQAVQIQI
+782 LGVDDQAIQAQI
-794 KQLQDAHEAFVKENA
+794 KQLQDAHETFVKENA
-809 NKLAQ
+809 DKLAQ
-814 LKVEDSKAYNDLKA
+814 LKAEDAKAYNDLKA
-828 KLDAELVALMP
+828 KLDAELAALMP
-839 KHGTNTN
+839 KHETNTD
-846 HSSNVINTG
+846 HSSDVINTG

-863 TNVKKN
+863 TD
-869 KPATHNNASQSSNE
+869 E
-883 KDTNSG
+883 KDAAQEHPSVNSDNSKSTVSLAEKNNNFDNQTQTSVATANVDTNN
-889 EHQSQSGQSAILT
+889 
-902 GKDNLSE
+902 D
-909 KYTNSNSLTDNET
+909 DT
-922 AVKSSNTTDNE
+922 AVTPLK
-933 TAVKSSNATHT
+933 VNAT
-944 SLEFNND
+944 
-951 TPVSTSTAI
+951 
-960 DNNQVTV
+960 
-967 PVNSINAETPVN
+967 
-979 VSTQNE
+979 
-985 FAPESVTMT
+985 ESATMT

-1023 SMFGLGL
+1023 SMFGFSL

>member
-30 LGATGTVHADAVPAQ
+30 FGATNVHADTNIQ
-45 NSSEQTSQSA
+45 SEQTSQSA
-55 YQQKASQNEQQLSDL
+55 YQQKATQNEQQLSDL
-70 VAANATK
+70 ASANATK

-102 IQNQYTQKKQQ
+102 IQNQYAQKKQQ

-128 VASQTQVVNNSAA
+128 VASQTQAVNNSAA
-141 SAANATQQANAA
+141 SATSATQQANTA

-159 SENATAIAQ
+159 SANAAAIAQ
-168 TQQQAQEAA
+168 AQQQAQEAA
-177 AHSAAT
+177 AHSAAA

-188 SSYQATVDSAN
+188 SNYQVAVDSAN

-213 TANVNNENNTYSAS
+213 TANVNNENNTYSAN

-232 NDVTAAQNVVN
+232 NDVTAAQNAVN

-260 PGQKRV
+260 PGQKRT

-271 NAAEKRGNSTNWTSV
+271 NAATKRGDSVVWGDTSTWL
-286 GSGTFVISPIEE
+286 SPIGQE
-298 SYFRK
+298 SDYRK
-303 PIYYNTIMGM
+303 PVYYNIMMGT
-313 YPGQTPY
+313 YAGQTPY
-320 SREDAANHTAVYDYT
+320 SRVDAANHATPYDFT

-357 DLDTSEVVSSNGFT
+357 DLDTSEVVSSDGFT

-377 IRAFMASWANS
+377 IRAFMTSWANS

-394 NNDRDVWNEANKFR
+394 NNERDVWNEANKFS
-408 YLKEQAP
+408 YLKNQAP
-415 HELKF
+415 RKLKF
-420 TTTMNDAGNKIGQMR
+420 TTTMNDAGDKIGKMR
-435 TNAGLTNDQHT
+435 TDAGLTNDQHT
-446 IPSSNPNTDYG
+446 NPSINLNTDYN
-457 KALLA
+457 KAIPDINVEGA
-462 FENTGLQTGNYMIDS
+462 QADNYMVMY
-477 TQAGM
+477 TNAGT
-482 ENLMTVEPSTV
+482 ENLMTVEPATV
-493 DAAKPTML
+493 DGAKPTML
-501 NYLINAYNVTQAMW
+501 NYLINAYNMTQAMW

-524 GGHASGI
+524 GGHVSSI

-549 TYSNEANDNQMSSRE
+549 TFSNEVNDNQMSSRE

-584 VPYVMSLDNQMNVLS
+584 VPYAMSLNDQLNALS
-599 AMPNDQKVVDA
+599 TLPNNQKVVDA

-667 AQVTNDANS
+667 TQVTNDANS
-676 KLQQLTQIHQN
+676 KLQQLTQTHQA
-687 HLKNLENIRDNAI
+687 HLKNLENIHDNAI
-700 KQAATTL
+700 KQADAAL
-707 QKAVEQAKQTRD
+707 QKAVEQATQTRD

-727 SQVNVDA
+727 SQVNIDA

-762 NAIKQIKA
+762 NDIKQIQA
-770 NAQSEYDAKLKE
+770 NAQSKYDAKLKE
-782 LGVDDQAVQIQI
+782 LGIDDQAVQNQI

-809 NKLAQ
+809 DKLAQ
-814 LKVEDSKAYNDLKA
+814 LKVEDTKAYNDLKT
-828 KLDAELVALMP
+828 KLDAELAALMP
-839 KHGTNTN
+839 KHETNTD
-846 HSSNVINTG
+846 HSGNVINTG

-863 TNVKKN
+863 TD
-869 KPATHNNASQSSNE
+869 E
-883 KDTNSG
+883 KDAAQDHSLVNSDNSRSTVSLAEKNNNFDNQTQTSVATANVDTNN
-889 EHQSQSGQSAILT
+889 
-902 GKDNLSE
+902 D
-909 KYTNSNSLTDNET
+909 DT
-922 AVKSSNTTDNE
+922 AV
-933 TAVKSSNATHT
+933 TALKVNAT
-944 SLEFNND
+944 
-951 TPVSTSTAI
+951 
-960 DNNQVTV
+960 
-967 PVNSINAETPVN
+967 
-979 VSTQNE
+979 
-985 FAPESVTMT
+985 ESATMT
-994 RKEYKQQTKKLPQ
+994 RKEYKQQTNKLPQ

-1023 SMFGLGL
+1023 SMFGFSL

>member
-1 MENKVHY
+1 MENQVHY

-30 LGATGTVHADAVPAQ
+30 LGATATVHADATPVQ
-45 NSSEQTSQSA
+45 SSNEQSEQTSQSA

-70 VAANATK
+70 ASANATK

-102 IQNQYTQKKQQ
+102 IQNQYAQKKQQ
-113 AEQQIQAASDAMASS
+113 AEQQIQAASDAMTSS

-141 SAANATQQANAA
+141 AATSATQQTNAA

-159 SENATAIAQ
+159 SANAAAIAQ
-168 TQQQAQEAA
+168 AQQQAQEATD
-177 AHSAAT
+177 HSAAA

-188 SSYQATVDSAN
+188 SNYQVAVDSAN

-213 TANVNNENNTYSAS
+213 TANVNNENNTYSAN

-232 NDVTAAQNVVN
+232 NDVTAAQNAVS

-260 PGQKRV
+260 PGQKRT

-271 NAAEKRGNSTNWTSV
+271 NAATKRGNSTNWTSV
-286 GSGTFVISPIEE
+286 GSGTFVTSPIEE

-303 PIYYNTIMGM
+303 SIYYNTIMGM

-357 DLDTSEVVSSNGFT
+357 DLDTSEVVSPDGFT

-377 IRAFMASWANS
+377 LRAFMTSWANS

-394 NNDRDVWNEANKFR
+394 NNDRDVWNEANKISKF
-408 YLKEQAP
+408 KNQAP
-415 HELKF
+415 RELKF

-435 TNAGLTNDQHT
+435 TDAGLTNDQHT
-446 IPSSNPNTDYG
+446 IPSYNPKADYN
-457 KALLA
+457 KAIPNINVEGA
-462 FENTGLQTGNYMIDS
+462 QADNYMVMY
-477 TQAGM
+477 TNAGM
-482 ENLMTVEPSTV
+482 ENLMTVEPSIV
-493 DAAKPTML
+493 DNAKPTML
-501 NYLINAYNVTQAMW
+501 NYLISAYNMTQAMW
-515 YGEIYSNGL
+515 YGEIYSDGL
-524 GGHASGI
+524 GGHARGI
-531 LDNDLGYIT
+531 LDNDLGYVT
-540 GGFEKITTQ
+540 GGFEKITPS
-549 TYSNEANDNQMSSRE
+549 TYSSEFTNNQMSSRE
-564 KYLFSHNIPM
+564 KYLFNHNMPM
-574 YAFTYDAYGY
+574 YAFIYDAYGY
-584 VPYVMSLDNQMNVLS
+584 VPYVMSLDDQLNVL
-599 AMPNDQKVVDA
+599 ATLPQDQKVVDT
-610 YNKIQSTIDNA
+610 YNKIQSTINNA

-667 AQVTNDANS
+667 TEVTNDANS
-676 KLQQLTQIHQN
+676 KLQQLTQTHQD

-700 KQAATTL
+700 KQADAAL

-750 KAKLDKIETDRQ
+750 KAKLNKIETARQ
-762 NAIKQIKA
+762 NAIKQIQA

-782 LGVDDQAVQIQI
+782 LGVDDQAVQAQI
-794 KQLQDAHEAFVKENA
+794 KQLQDAHDAFVKENA
-809 NKLAQ
+809 DKLAQ
-814 LKVEDSKAYNDLKA
+814 LKAEDAKTYNDLKA
-828 KLDAELVALMP
+828 KLDAELAALMP
-839 KHGTNTN
+839 KHEANTD
-846 HSSNVINTG
+846 HSGNVINAG

-863 TNVKKN
+863 TDDKKN
-869 KPATHNNASQSSNE
+869 EPATHNNASQSSNE
-883 KDTNSG
+883 KDTNSE
-889 EHQSQSGQSAILT
+889 EHQIQSGQSAIVT
-902 GKDNLSE
+902 EKDNSSD
-909 KYTNSNSLTDNET
+909 KHASSKSLANNDTT
-922 AVKSSNTTDNE
+922 AVKN
-933 TAVKSSNATHT
+933 SNAIHAFVE
-944 SLEFNND
+944 SNSNA
-951 TPVSTSTAI
+951 PVSVSTTA
-960 DNNQVTV
+960 DNNKVTL
-967 PVNSINAETPVN
+967 PVNSTNTEAPVN

-1007 TGNSQSLVL
+1007 TGDDSSLAIL
-1016 VALGTLT
+1016 LLGALAT
-1023 SMFGLGL
+1023 MFGVGL
-1030 MRKRRY
+1030 ATKKKEY

>member
-1 MENKVHY
+1 MGNQVHY

-30 LGATGTVHADAVPAQ
+30 LGATGTVHADATPVQ
-45 NSSEQTSQSA
+45 NSNEQSEQTSQSA
-55 YQQKASQNEQQLSDL
+55 YQQKASQNKQQLSDL
-70 VAANATK
+70 AAANATK
-77 EANAANSYAQ
+77 ETNAANSYAQ

-102 IQNQYTQKKQQ
+102 IQNQYAQKKQQ

-128 VASQTQVVNNSAA
+128 VASQTQAVNNSAA
-141 SAANATQQANAA
+141 SAASATQQANAV

-159 SENATAIAQ
+159 SANAAAIAQ
-168 TQQQAQEAA
+168 AQQQAQEAA
-177 AHSAAT
+177 AHSAAA

-188 SSYQATVDSAN
+188 SNYQVAVDSAN

-213 TANVNNENNTYSAS
+213 TANVNNENNTYSAN

-232 NDVTAAQNVVN
+232 NDVTVAQNAVN
-243 QAQQDV
+243 QAQQNV

-260 PGQKRV
+260 PGQKRT

-271 NAAEKRGNSTNWTSV
+271 NAAEKRGDSVVWGDTSTWLTPV
-286 GSGTFVISPIEE
+286 GQE
-298 SYFRK
+298 SDYRK
-303 PIYYNTIMGM
+303 SIYYNIMMGTF
-313 YPGQTPY
+313 PGQTPY
-320 SREDAANHTAVYDYT
+320 SRVDAANHTTPYDFT

-357 DLDTSEVVSSNGFT
+357 DLDTSEVVSSDGFT

-394 NNDRDVWNEANKFR
+394 NNERGVWNEANKFR
-408 YLKEQAP
+408 YLKDQVP
-415 HELKF
+415 RQLKF
-420 TTTMNDAGNKIGQMR
+420 TTTMNSAGNKIGQMR

-446 IPSSNPNTDYG
+446 ITSSNPNTDYN
-457 KALLA
+457 KAVPNFDVKGTQA
-462 FENTGLQTGNYMIDS
+462 GNYMVMCTDAS
-477 TQAGM
+477 M
-482 ENLMTVEPSTV
+482 ENLMTVEPATV
-493 DAAKPTML
+493 DDAKPTML
-501 NYLINAYNVTQAMW
+501 NYLINAYNMTQAMW
-515 YGEIYSNGL
+515 YGEIYANGL
-524 GGHASGI
+524 GGHVRGI

-540 GGFEKITTQ
+540 GGLEKITSS
-549 TYSNEANDNQMSSRE
+549 TYSNPITDNKMAPRE
-564 KYLFSHNIPM
+564 QYLFNHNMPM

-584 VPYVMSLDNQMNVLS
+584 VPYVMSMDDQLNVLS
-599 AMPNDQKVVDA
+599 ALPNDQKVVDA

-650 VTPQQYTDALNN
+650 VTPQQYTDTLNN

-667 AQVTNDANS
+667 TQVTNDANS
-676 KLQQLTQIHQN
+676 KLQQLTQTHQD

-700 KQAATTL
+700 KQADATL

-719 NKIAEAKG
+719 NKIAEANG

-739 DEKYQQLVASD
+739 DDKYQQLVASD

-814 LKVEDSKAYNDLKA
+814 LKAEDIKAYNDLKT
-828 KLDAELVALMP
+828 KLDAELATLMP
-839 KHGTNTN
+839 KHETNTD

-863 TNVKKN
+863 TDIKKN
-869 KPATHNNASQSSNE
+869 EPATHNNASQSSNE
-883 KDTNSG
+883 KDTDSG
-889 EHQSQSGQSAILT
+889 KQQSQSGQRVIVT

-909 KYTNSNSLTDNET
+909 KRISSNSLTDNET
-922 AVKSSNTTDNE
+922 AVKSSNT
-933 TAVKSSNATHT
+933 AHT
-944 SLEFNND
+944 SLEFNSD
-951 TPVSTSTAI
+951 VPVSTSTAI
-960 DNNQVTV
+960 DNTQATV

-1030 MRKRRY
+1030 MRKRHY

>member
-30 LGATGTVHADAVPAQ
+30 FGATNVHADTNVQ
-45 NSSEQTSQSA
+45 SEQTSQSA
-55 YQQKASQNEQQLSDL
+55 YQQKATQNEQQLSDL
-70 VAANATK
+70 AAANATK

-102 IQNQYTQKKQQ
+102 IQNQYAQKKQQ
-113 AEQQIQAASDAMASS
+113 AEQQIQAAFDAMTSS

-141 SAANATQQANAA
+141 SATSATQQANAA

-159 SENATAIAQ
+159 SANAVAIAQ
-168 TQQQAQEAA
+168 AQQQAQEAA
-177 AHSAAT
+177 AHSAAA

-188 SSYQATVDSAN
+188 SNYQVAVDSAN

-213 TANVNNENNTYSAS
+213 TANVNNENNTYSAN

-232 NDVTAAQNVVN
+232 NDVTAAQNAVN

-249 KDHTTTQTVTV
+249 KDHTTTQTVTI
-260 PGQKRV
+260 PGQKRT

-271 NAAEKRGNSTNWTSV
+271 NAATKRGDSVVWGDTSTWL
-286 GSGTFVISPIEE
+286 SPIGQE
-298 SYFRK
+298 SDYRK
-303 PIYYNTIMGM
+303 PVYYNLTLGT

-320 SREDAANHTAVYDYT
+320 SRVDATNHTTPYDFT
-335 HVPTNVSEMPTDFQ
+335 HVPTKVSEMPVDFQ

-357 DLDTSEVVSSNGFT
+357 DLDTSELVSSNGFT

-394 NNDRDVWNEANKFR
+394 NNERDVWNEANKFS
-408 YLKEQAP
+408 YFKNQAP
-415 HELKF
+415 RELKF
-420 TTTMNDAGNKIGQMR
+420 TTTMDAAGNKIGQMR
-435 TNAGLTNDQHT
+435 TDAGLTNDQHA
-446 IPSSNPNTDYG
+446 IPSATTSVDYA
-457 KALLA
+457 KAIPSI
-462 FENTGLQTGNYMIDS
+462 NITGQQVGNYMINAVQS
-477 TQAGM
+477 SN
-482 ENLMTVEPSTV
+482 ENLMTVEPATV
-493 DAAKPTML
+493 DDAKPTML
-501 NYLINAYNVTQAMW
+501 NYLINAYNMTQAMW
-515 YGEIYSNGL
+515 YGEIYSNSL
-524 GGHASGI
+524 GGHVSSI
-531 LDNDLGYIT
+531 LDNNHGYIT
-540 GGFEKITTQ
+540 GGFERITTK
-549 TYSNEANDNQMSSRE
+549 TFSNEANDNQMSSRE

-574 YAFTYDAYGY
+574 YAFTYDMYDY
-584 VPYVMSLDNQMNVLS
+584 VPYVMSFDDELTALS
-599 AMPNDQKVVDA
+599 ALPNDQKVADA

-667 AQVTNDANS
+667 TQVTNDANS
-676 KLQQLTQIHQN
+676 KLQQLTQTHQA

-700 KQAATTL
+700 KQADATL
-707 QKAVEQAKQTRD
+707 QKAVKQATQTRD

-727 SQVNVDA
+727 SQVNVAA

-762 NAIKQIKA
+762 TAIKQIQA
-770 NAQSEYDAKLKE
+770 NAQSEYDAKLKK
-782 LGVDDQAVQIQI
+782 LGVDDQAVQNQI
-794 KQLQDAHEAFVKENA
+794 KQLQDAHKAFVKEDA
-809 NKLAQ
+809 DKLAQ
-814 LKVEDSKAYNDLKA
+814 LKVEDAKAYNDLKA
-828 KLDAELVALMP
+828 KLDAELAALMP
-839 KHGTNTN
+839 KHETNTD
-846 HSSNVINTG
+846 HSSDVINTG

-863 TNVKKN
+863 TD
-869 KPATHNNASQSSNE
+869 E
-883 KDTNSG
+883 KDAAQEHPSVNSDNSRSTVSLAEKNNNFDNQTQTSVATSNVDTNN
-889 EHQSQSGQSAILT
+889 
-902 GKDNLSE
+902 D
-909 KYTNSNSLTDNET
+909 DT
-922 AVKSSNTTDNE
+922 AV
-933 TAVKSSNATHT
+933 TALKVNAT
-944 SLEFNND
+944 
-951 TPVSTSTAI
+951 
-960 DNNQVTV
+960 
-967 PVNSINAETPVN
+967 
-979 VSTQNE
+979 
-985 FAPESVTMT
+985 ESATIT

-1023 SMFGLGL
+1023 SMFGFGL

>member
-1 MENKVHY
+1 MENQVHY

-30 LGATGTVHADAVPAQ
+30 LGATGTVHADATPVQ
-45 NSSEQTSQSA
+45 NSNEQSEQTSQST

-70 VAANATK
+70 ASANATK
-77 EANAANSYAQ
+77 EANVANSYAQ

-102 IQNQYTQKKQQ
+102 IQNQYAQRKQQ
-113 AEQQIQAASDAMASS
+113 AEQQIQAASDAMTSS
-128 VASQTQVVNNSAA
+128 VASQTQAVNNSAA
-141 SAANATQQANAA
+141 SATSATQQANTV

-159 SENATAIAQ
+159 SANAAAIAQ
-168 TQQQAQEAA
+168 AQQQAQEAA

-188 SSYQATVDSAN
+188 SNYQVAVDSAN

-213 TANVNNENNTYSAS
+213 TANVNNENNTYSAN

-232 NDVTAAQNVVN
+232 NDVTAAQNAAN

-260 PGQKRV
+260 PGQKRT

-271 NAAEKRGNSTNWTSV
+271 NAAEKRGDSVVWGDTSTWLTPV
-286 GSGTFVISPIEE
+286 GQE
-298 SYFRK
+298 SDYRK
-303 PIYYNTIMGM
+303 SIYYNIMMGTF
-313 YPGQTPY
+313 PGQTPY
-320 SREDAANHTAVYDYT
+320 SRVDAANHTTPYDFT

-357 DLDTSEVVSSNGFT
+357 DLDTSEVVSSDGFT

-394 NNDRDVWNEANKFR
+394 NNERGVWNEANKFTYFKNQSPR
-408 YLKEQAP
+408 
-415 HELKF
+415 ELKF
-420 TTTMNDAGNKIGQMR
+420 TTTMNDAGNIIGQMR
-435 TNAGLTNDQHT
+435 TDAGLTNDQHT
-446 IPSSNPNTDYG
+446 IPSSNPIPDINAEGTQAD
-457 KALLA
+457 
-462 FENTGLQTGNYMIDS
+462 NYMVMYTNASI
-477 TQAGM
+477 
-482 ENLMTVEPSTV
+482 ENLMTVEPATV
-493 DAAKPTML
+493 DGAKPTML
-501 NYLINAYNVTQAMW
+501 NYLINAYNMTQAMW

-524 GGHASGI
+524 GGHVRGI

-540 GGFEKITTQ
+540 GGFEKITPF
-549 TYSNEANDNQMSSRE
+549 TYSNPITGNKLAPRE
-564 KYLFSHNIPM
+564 QYSFNHNMPI

-584 VPYVMSLDNQMNVLS
+584 VPYVMSLDDQLNVL
-599 AMPNDQKVVDA
+599 PTLPQDQKVVDA

-667 AQVTNDANS
+667 TQVTNDANS
-676 KLQQLTQIHQN
+676 KLQQLAQTHQD
-687 HLKNLENIRDNAI
+687 HLKNLESIRDNAI
-700 KQAATTL
+700 KQADAAL

-719 NKIAEAKG
+719 NKIAEANG

-734 LKKSL
+734 LKKNL

-762 NAIKQIKA
+762 NAIKQIQA
-770 NAQSEYDAKLKE
+770 NAQSEYEAKLKE
-782 LGVDDQAVQIQI
+782 LGVDDQAVQNQI
-794 KQLQDAHEAFVKENA
+794 KQLQDAHETFVKENA
-809 NKLAQ
+809 DKLAQ
-814 LKVEDSKAYNDLKA
+814 LKAKDAKAYNDLKT
-828 KLDAELVALMP
+828 KLDAELAALMP
-839 KHGTNTN
+839 KHEANTD
-846 HSSNVINTG
+846 HSGNVINTG

-863 TNVKKN
+863 TDDKKN
-869 KPATHNNASQSSNE
+869 EPATHNNASQSSNE
-883 KDTNSG
+883 KDTDSVENKN
-889 EHQSQSGQSAILT
+889 QSA
-902 GKDNLSE
+902 KDAAQEHPSANGDNSKSTASLAENNNSDNQTQTSVATANVD
-909 KYTNSNSLTDNET
+909 TNNDDT
-922 AVKSSNTTDNE
+922 AVTVLT
-933 TAVKSSNATHT
+933 VNAT
-944 SLEFNND
+944 S
-951 TPVSTSTAI
+951 
-960 DNNQVTV
+960 
-967 PVNSINAETPVN
+967 
-979 VSTQNE
+979 
-985 FAPESVTMT
+985 ESVTMT
-994 RKEYKQQTKKLPQ
+994 RKEDKQQTKKLPQ

-1023 SMFGLGL
+1023 SMFGFGL
-1030 MRKRRY
+1030 MHKRRY

>member
-1 MENKVHY
+1 MENQVHY

-30 LGATGTVHADAVPAQ
+30 LGATGTVHADATPVQ
-45 NSSEQTSQSA
+45 NSNEQSEQTSQSA

-70 VAANATK
+70 ASANATK

-87 ANQQSANATSQQIAD
+87 ANLQSANATSQQIAD
-102 IQNQYTQKKQQ
+102 IQNQYTQKKPQ
-113 AEQQIQAASDAMASS
+113 AKQQIQAASDAMASS

-141 SAANATQQANAA
+141 SATSATQQANAT

-159 SENATAIAQ
+159 SANAAAIAQ
-168 TQQQAQEAA
+168 AQQQAQDAA
-177 AHSAAT
+177 AHSAAA

-188 SSYQATVDSAN
+188 SNYQVAVDSAN

-213 TANVNNENNTYSAS
+213 TANVNNENNTYRAN

-232 NDVTAAQNVVN
+232 NDVTAAQNAVN

-260 PGQKRV
+260 PGQKRT

-286 GSGTFVISPIEE
+286 GSGTFVTSPIEE

-303 PIYYNTIMGM
+303 SIYYNTIMGM

-357 DLDTSEVVSSNGFT
+357 DLDTSEVVSSDGFT

-394 NNDRDVWNEANKFR
+394 NNDRDVWNEANKFH
-408 YLKEQAP
+408 YFKDQAP

-420 TTTMNDAGNKIGQMR
+420 TTTMNAAGDKIGQMR
-435 TNAGLTNDQHT
+435 TDAGLTNDQHT
-446 IPSSNPNTDYG
+446 IPSGTTNVDYA
-457 KALLA
+457 KAIPSI
-462 FENTGLQTGNYMIDS
+462 NITGQQVGNYMVNAVQS
-477 TQAGM
+477 NM
-482 ENLMTVEPSTV
+482 ENLMTVEPSTI
-493 DAAKPTML
+493 DSAKPTML
-501 NYLINAYNVTQAMW
+501 NYLISAYNMTQAMW

-524 GGHASGI
+524 GGHARGI
-531 LDNDLGYIT
+531 LSNDLGYIT
-540 GGFEKITTQ
+540 GGFEKMTPSTF
-549 TYSNEANDNQMSSRE
+549 SNELTNNEKSYRE
-564 KYLFSHNIPM
+564 NYAFSHNMPL
-574 YAFTYDAYGY
+574 YAFTYDAYDY
-584 VPYVMSLDNQMNVLS
+584 VPYVMSLDDQLNVLS
-599 AMPNDQKVVDA
+599 SLPNDQKVVDA
-610 YNKIQSTIDNA
+610 YNRMQSTIDNA

-636 YEKNGDGSHTETKQ
+636 YEKNGDGSRTETKQ

-667 AQVTNDANS
+667 TQVTNDANS
-676 KLQQLTQIHQN
+676 KLQQLAQTHQD
-687 HLKNLENIRDNAI
+687 HLKNLESIRDNAI
-700 KQAATTL
+700 KQADTAL
-707 QKAVEQAKQTRD
+707 QNAVRQAKQTCD

-739 DEKYQQLVASD
+739 DDKYQQLVASD

-762 NAIKQIKA
+762 TAIKQIQA
-770 NAQSEYDAKLKE
+770 TAQSEYDAKLKE
-782 LGVDDQAVQIQI
+782 LGVDDQAVQAQI
-794 KQLQDAHEAFVKENA
+794 KQLQDAHDTFVKENA
-809 NKLAQ
+809 DKLAQ
-814 LKVEDSKAYNDLKA
+814 LKAEDAKAYNDLKA
-828 KLDAELVALMP
+828 KLDAELATLMP
-839 KHGTNTN
+839 KHETNTDN
-846 HSSNVINTG
+846 SGNVINTG
-855 DHTIVLPS
+855 DHTIVLPDD
-863 TNVKKN
+863 TKN
-869 KPATHNNASQSSNE
+869 ESATHNNASQSSNATDTDSVENKNQSAKDVAQEHPSANSDNSKSTASLAE
-883 KDTNSG
+883 KNNNSDNQTQTSVATANVDTNN
-889 EHQSQSGQSAILT
+889 
-902 GKDNLSE
+902 D
-909 KYTNSNSLTDNET
+909 DT
-922 AVKSSNTTDNE
+922 AVTVL
-933 TAVKSSNATHT
+933 AVNAT
-944 SLEFNND
+944 S
-951 TPVSTSTAI
+951 
-960 DNNQVTV
+960 
-967 PVNSINAETPVN
+967 
-979 VSTQNE
+979 
-985 FAPESVTMT
+985 ESVTMT
-994 RKEYKQQTKKLPQ
+994 RKEDKQQTKKLPQ

-1023 SMFGLGL
+1023 SMFGFGL